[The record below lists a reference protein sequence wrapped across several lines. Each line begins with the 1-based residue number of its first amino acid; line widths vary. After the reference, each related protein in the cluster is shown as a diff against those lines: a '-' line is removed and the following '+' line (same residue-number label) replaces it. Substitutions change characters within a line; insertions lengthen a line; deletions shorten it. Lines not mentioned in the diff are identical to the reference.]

1 MASHLNS
8 YFLKLTII
16 NFDLTGTYFYIISSY
31 VVITSKLSNIDNLL
45 NAHLIPYKL
54 VFNRLLVSYPNSIT

>member
-16 NFDLTGTYFYIISSY
+16 KFYLTGTYFYIISSY
-31 VVITSKLSNIDNLL
+31 SYIVITSKLSNIDYLL

-54 VFNRLLVSYPNSIT
+54 YLLGY